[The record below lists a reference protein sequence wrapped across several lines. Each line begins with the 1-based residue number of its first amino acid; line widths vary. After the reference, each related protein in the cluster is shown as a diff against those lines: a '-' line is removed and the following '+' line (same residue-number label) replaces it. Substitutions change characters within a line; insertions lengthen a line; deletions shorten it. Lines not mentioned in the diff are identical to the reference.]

1 MENNY
6 LLAPTIERLFG
17 VYADH
22 PQGSLFI
29 SGPKESD
36 LSGVLDYL
44 LNLIYAPH
52 GVQPG
57 QVYNLEKHAIEAV
70 RNLLSRLSKTRFDSA
85 KERMVVITDCDRL
98 DLVAQNALL
107 KGLEEPPPGSHFLLT
122 SNKPWEVLPTIL
134 SRCQAIRMKKPLKA
148 DLFKSWP
155 DQSREVLEEAYWATD
170 GWPVLMKEYLGRDEI
185 GIRHEIGLAKKF
197 LQLDSSQKMRFL
209 FAKGA
214 PTEKADLSEFLEK
227 LLNGLWRIARA
238 ALLSSASKEDR
249 QKTAFWREKF
259 LLINDLKSDFEK
271 NLNHKIIILN
281 LGLKL

>member
-1 MENNY
+1 
-6 LLAPTIERLFG
+6 
-17 VYADH
+17 
-22 PQGSLFI
+22 
-29 SGPKESD
+29 
-36 LSGVLDYL
+36 
-44 LNLIYAPH
+44 
-52 GVQPG
+52 
-57 QVYNLEKHAIEAV
+57 
-70 RNLLSRLSKTRFDSA
+70 
-85 KERMVVITDCDRL
+85 
-98 DLVAQNALL
+98 
-107 KGLEEPPPGSHFLLT
+107 
-122 SNKPWEVLPTIL
+122 
-134 SRCQAIRMKKPLKA
+134 MKKPLKT